1 MRASQNSKKVW
12 SPSELFAEAFAFWE
26 FMNNTLI
33 DNSENLKLVATLKE
47 LISNTRCNH
56 IQIATGYWDIPG
68 TALLYDELK
77 DFFQRGGK
85 LQLLIGK
92 EPQLRSYQ
100 LRPLEANEPRF
111 PDFYIK
117 RDVDKLTD
125 EYKPSVQMLLDYANP
140 DNEDDSQIRIHV
152 YGQGEVEQFLHAKCY
167 IAYFKDAQGAIQEAY
182 GIVGSSNF
190 TEKGLQDNAELN
202 YLETNTLTV
211 ASPMQVGLTK
221 SHLVWFN
228 QMWDNSEPWT
238 GKFIQDILRPSP
250 VGKEVEKEREEADK
264 PAPLTPYEV
273 YIKYLQLQF
282 GDMVDANTTEV
293 LKSYLPPT
301 FNSLEY
307 QLDAVKQCFSVM
319 RRFGGFILGD
329 VVGLGKTVVGLL
341 IVRHF
346 LENAEMLGRAR
357 KVLIVTP
364 PAIKKSW
371 IKTIEDFDKN
381 TRNNIGL
388 CVEFVTTGSIAKI
401 AESMREEA
409 DEAEDGDE
417 IENIKTDNYGLV
429 LIDESHNF
437 RNSTTQKYKA
447 IDDLIGIISP
457 TPFVAL
463 LSATPQNNTP
473 RDLYNQIRLFQRDPN
488 NSTLPNVEGGKLDSF
503 FTAVGRRYAEARNL
517 PQDTDEGR
525 AEARKI
531 IREVSE
537 QVRRCVLNDLV
548 VRRTRTDIKKMYGE
562 DAELLK
568 FPTVK
573 GPHKLEYHMDEE
585 LQQIFFD
592 TTTAICPPAAG
603 EPFDP
608 RIHIGFFRYAA
619 ITQFVSEEHKKL
631 YEKRNLTVDSIT
643 RRLKR
648 IMQILLVK
656 RLESSIAAFKATL
669 ENLRRYNDVMI
680 DMLHH
685 DCVYICPDL
694 DVNKLHAEADGDFA
708 AFQASVEA
716 GIAKKQGN
724 NRRFSAADFNP
735 SYLADLHGDKRLIE
749 KLLNRWRANTEDPKF
764 DRFKEAINPELFN
777 PTINNPSGA
786 NKPRLVIFT
795 EALDTLNSLTRAL
808 KSKGHRVLSISA
820 KNRTELQEAI
830 ETNFDANCPAERRR
844 DDYDVIVTTEVLAE
858 GVNLHR
864 SNVILNYDAPW
875 NATRLMQRI
884 GRVNR
889 IGSTEEFVHVFNFFP
904 SDEGNSQ
911 IRLIEKA
918 YAKLQSFHEMF
929 GEDNKVFSEREELS
943 EHDLQKFVDGDESP
957 FGPFI
962 KELKA
967 FQDSSPERYEH
978 ISSVDPDQL
987 GGATISLAESS
998 HGIFVFTDNS
1008 NELIS
1013 VEVNVESDTTSTRVV
1028 SSLATMQQLQCDPSA
1043 QFLSVKH
1050 GDNRL
1055 AEVALR
1061 AYQKHV
1067 AHYTTAADTGRS
1079 VVKARG
1085 IISAL
1090 RSRDDVSLES
1100 KKLLRLVER
1109 LVTAKDNYIIK
1120 LILRFEQYQQSLFG
1134 VDDDINAMLTASF
1147 AHIADR
1153 AQKKRGESKLA
1164 LYTIS

>member
-1 MRASQNSKKVW
+1 MLR
-12 SPSELFAEAFAFWE
+12 WE
-26 FMNNTLI
+26 FSFLGSMNNTLI
-33 DNSENLKLVATLKE
+33 DNSDKLKLVDTLKE
-47 LISNTRCNH
+47 LISNPKCNH

-68 TALLYDELK
+68 TSLLYDVLK
-77 DFFQRGGK
+77 DFFERGGR

-100 LRPLEANEPRF
+100 LRPLDEHEEKF

-117 RDVDKLTD
+117 RDIDLLTED
-125 EYKPSVQMLLDYANP
+125 YKPAVQMLLDYADP
-140 DNEDDSQIRIHV
+140 DNEGDSKIRIHV
-152 YGQGEVEQFLHAKCY
+152 YGQDCDQEQFLHAKCY
-167 IAYFKDAQGAIQEAY
+167 IAYCEGSDGTIMEAH
-182 GIVGSSNF
+182 GIIGSSNF

-202 YLETNTLTV
+202 YLETNTTVV
-211 ASPMQVGLTK
+211 ASPVAVGKYK
-221 SHLVWFN
+221 SHLIWFN
-228 QMWDNSEPWT
+228 EMWDKSLPWT
-238 GKFIQDILRPSP
+238 GRFIQDILKASP
-250 VGKEVEKEREEADK
+250 VGKQVENERDA
-264 PAPLTPYEV
+264 ARQSSPLTPYEV
-273 YIKYLQLQF
+273 YIKYIQMQF

-301 FNSLEY
+301 FNPLEY

-319 RRFGGFILGD
+319 KRFGGFILGD

-341 IVRHF
+341 IIRHF

-357 KVLIVTP
+357 KILIVTP
-364 PAIKKSW
+364 PAIKKAW
-371 IKTIEDFDKN
+371 VKTIEDFDKN

-388 CVEFVTTGSIAKI
+388 CVEFVTTGSIAKM
-401 AESMREEA
+401 AEVM
-409 DEAEDGDE
+409 EAEEEVDDSDE
-417 IENIKTDNYGLV
+417 IEAVKSDNYGLI

-463 LSATPQNNTP
+463 LSATPQNNAP

-573 GPHKLEYHMDEE
+573 GPHKLEYNMDEE
-585 LQQIFFD
+585 LQRIFFD
-592 TTTAICPPAAG
+592 TTNAICPPAAG

-680 DMLHH
+680 DMLQH

-694 DVNKLHAEADGDFA
+694 DVNKLHAESDGNFA

-724 NRRFSAADFNP
+724 NRRFSATDFNP
-735 SYLADLHGDKRLIE
+735 SYLVDLQGDKRLID
-749 KLLNRWRANTEDPKF
+749 KLLDRWRANTEDPKF

-777 PTINNPSGA
+777 PAINNPSGA

-795 EALDTLNSLTRAL
+795 EALDTLTSLTRAL
-808 KSKGHRVLSISA
+808 KNKGHRVLSISA

-830 ETNFDANCPAERRR
+830 ETNFDANCPADRRR

-889 IGSTEEFVHVFNFFP
+889 IGSTEQFVHVFNFFP

-943 EHDLQKFVDGDESP
+943 EHELQKYVDGDESP

-967 FQDSSPERYEH
+967 FRDLSPERYEY
-978 ISSVDPDQL
+978 ISSVAPELL
-987 GGATISLAESS
+987 GGTKISLAECS

-1008 NELIS
+1008 KELIS
-1013 VEVNVESDTTSTRVV
+1013 VDVDLDGDTPSSRVV
-1028 SSLATMQQLQCDPSA
+1028 SSLATMQQLKCDPSVR
-1043 QFLSVKH
+1043 FISSEL

-1055 AEVALR
+1055 AEIALR

-1067 AHYTTAADTGRS
+1067 AHYTTAADSGHS
-1079 VVKARG
+1079 VIKARG

-1090 RSRDDVSLES
+1090 RSRDDVSVAS
-1100 KKLLRLVER
+1100 KKLLRQVEQ
-1109 LVTAKDNYIIK
+1109 LVTAKDNHIIK

-1134 VDDDINAMLTASF
+1134 VDDDINALLHASF